1 MDFFALLIFLSV
13 IADGESNL
21 CNNKCKEYDKKEE
34 YNKCYWNCIMENY
47 IKEYFIKKDELNK
60 KYYIMLEKIKEEYHS
75 LLDEI
80 KKEKDLDKQLD
91 LLKKMEKEIIKK
103 LKNKDK
109 ILQKNKV
116 QQQNNKHKNNALSMG

>member
-1 MDFFALLIFLSV
+1 MDFFALLISLSI
-13 IADGESNL
+13 IADEENSL
-21 CNNKCKEYDKKEE
+21 CNNECKKYDKKEE
-34 YNKCYWNCIMENY
+34 YNKCYWNCITENY

-75 LLDEI
+75 LLDKI

-91 LLKKMEKEIIKK
+91 LLKEMEKEIIKK
-103 LKNKDK
+103 LKNKDN

-116 QQQNNKHKNNALSMG
+116 QQQNNKHKNNAPSM